1 MRPRRIEIRCPKCR
15 MKSKPI
21 PVDMGDKTIKCQ
33 NCGEF
38 IRFRHRTHEIEI
50 IDRPERVSSSGLTF
64 C

>member
-15 MKSKPI
+15 TKSKPI
-21 PVDMGDKTIKCQ
+21 SVDMGDKTIKCQ

-38 IRFRHRTHEIEI
+38 ICFRHRTHKIEI

-64 C
+64 Y